1 MNQFDLMRDSMREAE
16 ATIRA
21 ADMVSSQMARMLVG
35 RLRKVQHRGALE
47 ALKREL
53 RDYNMQ
59 TGQWKE

>member
-1 MNQFDLMRDSMREAE
+1 MNQFDLMRASMHEAE
-16 ATIRA
+16 ATMRA
-21 ADMVSSQMARMLVG
+21 ADMVSTQMARMLVG
-35 RLRKVQHRGALE
+35 RLRKVQNHGALE

>member
-1 MNQFDLMRDSMREAE
+1 MNHFDLMRDSMREAE
-16 ATIRA
+16 ATMRA
-21 ADMVSSQMARMLVG
+21 ADMVSTQMARMLVG
-35 RLRKVQHRGALE
+35 RLRKVQSHGALE